1 MRRAQVSLVVS
12 FHMSFASLV
21 SLSLSAITAHVQT
34 HCSRAYV
41 AYITAACALILTV
54 KSSESLAH
62 VVSGII
68 RLGVLSVA
76 RIHAARYAKILTRG
90 IHIAPAHHYNA
101 HQIIPFSVAVCHR
114 VQYGLRAVY
123 ISSVY
128 AIAHIL
134 IFRVGAV

>member
-1 MRRAQVSLVVS
+1 MYNLPEES
-12 FHMSFASLV
+12 
-21 SLSLSAITAHVQT
+21 SLSWQVLLKQGQDLQFF
-34 HCSRAYV
+34 
-41 AYITAACALILTV
+41 ALEKT
-54 KSSESLAH
+54 SPSESLAH